1 MCPIDYSSEW
11 MAWHNRKVV
20 AAAAETSLDPIS
32 SINHDGSDDDDFFF
46 GSRVEDDST
55 LDGGR

>member
-1 MCPIDYSSEW
+1 MWPI
-11 MAWHNRKVV
+11 AQQKGR
-20 AAAAETSLDPIS
+20 ETSLDPIS
-32 SINHDGSDDDDFFF
+32 SINHDGSSDDDDFFF